1 METFEANLGVFVQWL
16 LRATLQGS
24 LLVCLIMLIKL
35 ILRERLPARWH
46 YCLWLILLIRLAL
59 PWAPPSRIS
68 IYGLIPGSSSA
79 YRAISGLL
87 AVRFDEAEGRSSTS
101 IREGIAKRASV
112 ADQRRT
118 SEPAQSG
125 AADPAALQP
134 SEKTSASAQGPSPR
148 ASSRDHRVIGPVISM
163 LTWVWLAGVICLA
176 GYTLIRA
183 LGLWRAV
190 ASERPVT
197 DQQILELLE
206 DCKMQMQV
214 RTLVGVVVTDKVQS
228 PALFGFLRP
237 RILLPEGLVET
248 LGLDGLHHV
257 FLHELAHLKRRDIY
271 LAWLVCL
278 LQVLHWFNPLIWFA
292 FRRMRADQEMAADA
306 LALATAGAE
315 ESHRYGQTILNLLE
329 RFSRPQ
335 YLPSLAGILEN
346 PSHIERR
353 VVMIT
358 QFKSNSY
365 GWSPLA
371 VSLIVAL
378 CCISLPNARPGKAAE
393 SSAATPTGAPVAGEQ
408 SATLVAEGSNV
419 FVDPNTGIRFTKLRT
434 ISGPSDVIINSDLT
448 RSPNGRLL
456 LWHAHFIPLD
466 DGVPFDPVDIPY
478 AHGGSWSPDGR
489 NVVFYAG
496 AIWLIRVDPETARPV
511 GSARKLLDGDYGA
524 QAPVRWSS
532 DSKRIV
538 FRRWDS
544 QIRNE
549 IWALTIENGEL
560 SEVTDPFDFGLVSPD
575 GKTVACS
582 EGQGV
587 INQNA
592 LLVKPVAGGE
602 AQKIKDGVYP
612 VAWSADSQWLLCKP
626 RVGGG
631 WGDVIRFV
639 RIADGREAEVISP
652 GYLITPSPQ
661 GGKLVFYHG
670 SYDWRNTLKVISAAG
685 GPATEFGWPSLSF
698 AGTPGYQLWTGDSQS
713 IVVKGERKGG
723 GWGLW
728 AIPLDG
734 KDPRSLTIDTPLC
747 RPSPDGSDVRSINWL
762 FSPDGSKLLLIV
774 PQGNGTCDLWV
785 IPISLSEMRSTG
797 TAVKVFGGQVP
808 SSWIWWSDL
817 DLWSPDGKRIAFSH
831 KRDIWVASADG
842 KSVIQL
848 TKKPPQDPLTLEWD
862 SWPDWSPDGAT
873 IVFCTQ
879 SAAKTNVLVRVVPA
893 SGGEARVITD
903 VCPVGYTEPRFY
915 AWSPDGKELTIASER
930 EGIIS
935 NFPISGGDAKTIV
948 RLKDLGIDS
957 AGWLRWSP
965 DGRALGFQGTEG
977 GTPKVYVYQPD
988 NAKLERLDCGAP
1000 GDVAPWYWSRDGK
1013 WISFFAEQAVKT
1025 RPEGVLWE
1033 MDVAEAI
1040 TKLAK

>member
-1 METFEANLGVFVQWL
+1 MEALSTQLPPFFQWL
-16 LRATLQGS
+16 VKASFQAS
-24 LLVCLIMLIKL
+24 ILVCLILLIRFV
-35 ILRERLPARWH
+35 LRERLPIRWH
-46 YCLWLILLIRLAL
+46 YCLWLILLVRLSLPWSPQSRLSIYNLYHLSRWARPTQFAAEDTATQPTGAGQAEGSIQTQAKTTAGADAVPEPGTQAAVDSPHQRSVMPPAKAELTSAQWAIVLAAL
-59 PWAPPSRIS
+59 PVLWLF
-68 IYGLIPGSSSA
+68 G
-79 YRAISGLL
+79 AITLGGYVL
-87 AVRFDEAEGRSSTS
+87 VRN
-101 IREGIAKRASV
+101 I
-112 ADQRRT
+112 
-118 SEPAQSG
+118 
-125 AADPAALQP
+125 
-134 SEKTSASAQGPSPR
+134 
-148 ASSRDHRVIGPVISM
+148 
-163 LTWVWLAGVICLA
+163 W
-176 GYTLIRA
+176 
-183 LGLWRAV
+183 LWRAV
-190 ASERPVT
+190 KKERALT
-197 DQQILELLE
+197 NQQILDLLE
-206 DCKMQMQV
+206 DCKMQMRVQ
-214 RTLVGVVVTDKVQS
+214 TIVGVVVTDRIES
-228 PALFGFLRP
+228 PALFGFVRP
-237 RILLPEGLVET
+237 RILLPEGLLE
-248 LGLDGLHHV
+248 GLSLDELHYV

-292 FRRMRADQEMAADA
+292 FGRMRADQEMATDA
-306 LALATAGAE
+306 LALSTAA
-315 ESHRYGQTILNLLE
+315 SHDSHLYGQTIVNLLE
-329 RFSRPQ
+329 KFSRPQ

-353 VVMIT
+353 IQMIAK
-358 QFKSNSY
+358 FKNNSY
-365 GWSPLA
+365 RWSPLA
-371 VSLIVAL
+371 VALVAL
-378 CCISLPNARPGKAAE
+378 LCCVVLPDARSGEAAQAT
-393 SSAATPTGAPVAGEQ
+393 SASVSGEQPAAPVAGE
-408 SATLVAEGSNV
+408 SNV
-419 FVDPNTGIRFTKLRT
+419 FVDPNTGIRFTKFKT
-434 ISGPSDVIINSDLT
+434 ISGPRDVIEVSPGLNLA
-448 RSPNGRLL
+448 PNGKFLL
-456 LWHAHFIPLD
+456 SGVRVVPLD
-466 DGVPFDPVDIPY
+466 GSSPFDLVDIPY
-478 AHGGSWSPDGR
+478 AHGGAWSPDGR

-496 AIWLIRVDPETARPV
+496 AIWLIGVDPETARPV

-524 QAPVRWSS
+524 QAPVSWSS

-538 FRRWDS
+538 FRRMDS

-549 IWALTIENGEL
+549 IWALAIENGEL
-560 SEVTDPFDFGLVSPD
+560 SKVTDPFDFGLVSPD
-575 GKTVACS
+575 GRTVACS

-602 AQKIKDGVYP
+602 AKKIKDGVYP
-612 VAWSADSQWLLCKP
+612 VAWSADSKWLVCKP

-639 RIADGREAEVISP
+639 RIADGREAEVRSP

-670 SYDWRNTLKVISAAG
+670 SYEWDNTLKVISAAG

-698 AGTPGYQLWTGDSQS
+698 AEIPGYQLWTGDSQS

-785 IPISLSEMRSTG
+785 MPISLSEMRSTG

-842 KSVIQL
+842 KTVIQL
-848 TKKPPQDPLTLEWD
+848 TKKPPQDPLTLEVD
-862 SWPDWSPDGAT
+862 SWPDWSPDGTMIA
-873 IVFCTQ
+873 FCTQ

-893 SGGEARVITD
+893 SGGEARVITG
-903 VCPVGYTEPRFY
+903 VCPVGYADPRFY
-915 AWSPDGKELTIASER
+915 AWSPDGKGLTIVSER

-935 NFPISGGDAKTIV
+935 HFPISGGDARTIL
-948 RLKDLGIDS
+948 RLKDIGIES

-1000 GDVAPWYWSRDGK
+1000 GDVAPWYWSPDSK
-1013 WISFFAEQAVKT
+1013 WISFFVEQAVKT

-1033 MDVAEAI
+1033 MDVEETLA
-1040 TKLAK
+1040 KLAK